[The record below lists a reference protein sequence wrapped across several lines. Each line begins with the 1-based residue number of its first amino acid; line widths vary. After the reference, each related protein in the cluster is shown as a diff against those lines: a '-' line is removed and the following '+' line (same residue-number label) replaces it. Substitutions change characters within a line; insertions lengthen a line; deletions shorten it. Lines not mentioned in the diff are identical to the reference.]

1 MGVKVDHYKVL
12 DLPSGEEGAKLTQ
25 RDILK
30 AYRAKALLLHPDKRP
45 DYPRANAEFQQLRS
59 SYEILKDPKSRAEF
73 DAAQELDDTLELEKE
88 YDEVSLVTILILV
101 AALSILYVTQVGILM
116 AKRTVHAAVCV
127 EHWICSPV
135 RNVCVGTVVSIG
147 RVCNYL
153 TSCFQNREAE
163 RKT

>member
-1 MGVKVDHYKVL
+1 MGVKIDHYK
-12 DLPSGEEGAKLTQ
+12 T
-25 RDILK
+25 
-30 AYRAKALLLHPDKRP
+30 RP
-45 DYPRANAEFQQLRS
+45 DYPGANAEFQQLKS

-73 DAAQELDDTLELEKE
+73 DAALELDDTLELEKE
-88 YDEVSLVTILILV
+88 YDELSLVTMLILV

-127 EHWICSPV
+127 VHWICSPV

-153 TSCFQNREAE
+153 TSCFQYREAE